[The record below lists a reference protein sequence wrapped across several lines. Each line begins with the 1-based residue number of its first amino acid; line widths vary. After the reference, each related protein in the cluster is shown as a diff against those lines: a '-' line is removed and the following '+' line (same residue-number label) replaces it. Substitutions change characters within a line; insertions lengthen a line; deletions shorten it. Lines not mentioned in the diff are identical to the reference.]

1 MKDEFLS
8 AMHLP
13 EQHWDCTL
21 DQISPELSY
30 VSTIKDYVANI
41 GDNLDKGRGLLLFG
55 PHSSG
60 KSALAAIALKA
71 ALVKCQKV
79 GLWVRGSH
87 IAGHKIEED
96 LYDSDSTM
104 YERCHEVPL
113 LVIDELILR
122 GTSKAEHF
130 VEELIRERV
139 DERGAMIL
147 TTNSTPRQLKDTHPG
162 IAEVLIEAVE
172 PVKIEGTNFRKKIK
186 DGWSGS

>member
-30 VSTIKDYVANI
+30 VSTIQDYVANI
-41 GDNLDKGRGLLLFG
+41 GENLDNGRGLLLFG

-60 KSALAAIALKA
+60 KSGVAAIVLKA
-71 ALVKCQKV
+71 ALVKTQQV
-79 GLWVRGSH
+79 GLWIRGSH
-87 IAGHKIEED
+87 VAGHKIEED
-96 LYDSDSTM
+96 LYDADTTM
-104 YERCHEVPL
+104 YERCLEVGL

-122 GTSKAEHF
+122 GTSKAENF

-139 DERGAMIL
+139 DTRGSMIL
-147 TTNSTPRQLKDTHPG
+147 TTNLTPAQVKDTHPG
-162 IAEVLIEAVE
+162 IAEVLVEAVE
-172 PVKIEGTNFRKKIK
+172 PVKIKGTNFRNKIK
-186 DGWSGS
+186 DGWSGP